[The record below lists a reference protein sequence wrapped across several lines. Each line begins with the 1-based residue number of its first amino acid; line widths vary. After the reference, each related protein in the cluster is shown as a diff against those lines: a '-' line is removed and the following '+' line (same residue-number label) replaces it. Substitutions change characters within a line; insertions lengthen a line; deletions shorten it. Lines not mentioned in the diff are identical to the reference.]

1 MTAAGERYLGEVD
14 ALLTGPRGE
23 RRRLLDELRGHV
35 ADAVAAGV
43 PEDEA
48 VAALGAPGSVAAAWR
63 ARCDRQAA
71 RLRRRV
77 GVCVL
82 GLAAASVLAVAQHAA
97 GGRPLPAHPTRA
109 CVEST
114 QAGREAVAPRPA
126 PCAGQR
132 QLGGR

>member
-1 MTAAGERYLGEVD
+1 MNAAGERYLGEVD
-14 ALLTGPRGE
+14 ALLTGPRDA

-48 VAALGAPGSVAAAWR
+48 VAAHGAPGSVAAAWH

-77 GVCVL
+77 GACVL

-97 GGRPLPAHPTRA
+97 GGRPLPAHPTPA
-109 CVEST
+109 WVVSKP
-114 QAGREAVAPRPA
+114 AGQEAVAPRPA
-126 PCAGQR
+126 PCVGQR
-132 QLGGR
+132 QLDGR